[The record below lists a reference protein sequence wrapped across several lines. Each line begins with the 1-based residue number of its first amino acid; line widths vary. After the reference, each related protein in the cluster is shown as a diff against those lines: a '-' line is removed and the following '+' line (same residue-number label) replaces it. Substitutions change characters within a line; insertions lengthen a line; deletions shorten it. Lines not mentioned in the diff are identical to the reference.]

1 MMKLFGKFCFIQSLF
16 LLPMSLRLFSDAMDV
31 TGSAQPEQMGFGVW
45 ILFSLVFSFMVLSA
59 WFGLRVI
66 RK

>member
-1 MMKLFGKFCFIQSLF
+1 MMKFFGKFCFIQSLF
-16 LLPMSLRLFSDAMDV
+16 LLPMSLRLLSDALDV
-31 TGSAQPEQMGFGVW
+31 TGSSQPQQMGVGVW
-45 ILFSLVFSFMVLSA
+45 IFFSLVFSLMVLSG